1 MQKCS
6 SCFDVAIEIVI
17 ASSGHTNSINN
28 IATVF
33 HPTENDEDECFLGSV
48 TARDAAAVSESG
60 AERGVGAGGKEAA
73 TERVCSLGGGEP
85 ADDREG

>member
-1 MQKCS
+1 M
-6 SCFDVAIEIVI
+6 
-17 ASSGHTNSINN
+17 

-48 TARDAAAVSESG
+48 IARDDDAAAVSESG

>member
-1 MQKCS
+1 M
-6 SCFDVAIEIVI
+6 
-17 ASSGHTNSINN
+17 

-33 HPTENDEDECFLGSV
+33 HPTENDEEECFLGSV
-48 TARDAAAVSESG
+48 IARDDGAAVSESG
-60 AERGVGAGGKEAA
+60 AERGGAGGKEAA